1 MDLVLLWLWYRL
13 AAIAPTGPLAWK
25 PPDTVGAALKRKK
38 KKTKKKKKKKRA
50 NMQVPRWKY
59 AFMISINLDL

>member
-1 MDLVLLWLWYRL
+1 MDLVSLWLWYRL

-38 KKTKKKKKKKRA
+38 KKTKKKKKRA

>member
-1 MDLVLLWLWYRL
+1 MDLVSLWLWYRL

-38 KKTKKKKKKKRA
+38 KKTKKKKKKKSQHA
-50 NMQVPRWKY
+50 S
-59 AFMISINLDL
+59 A